1 MYMDKCKYVC
11 MYVCM
16 HACMYVCI
24 YVFFYV
30 FLQAHPPHPSFGV
43 EGLRPW
49 QGLHVEGLS
58 RSWCRYGRERTL
70 GHLGLKQDLAASRGH
85 GSTQA
90 LEDWKLGPEILM
102 TLR

>member
-1 MYMDKCKYVC
+1 MY
-11 MYVCM
+11 
-16 HACMYVCI
+16 I
-24 YVFFYV
+24 YVYVNCV
-30 FLQAHPPHPSFGV
+30 FLQAHPARPSFGV

-58 RSWCRYGRERTL
+58 RSWCRYGCRERTL

-90 LEDWKLGPEILM
+90 LEDWKLGPEIPM